1 MTGLVNFIYPIKEEK
16 KVSFDESKNEVILVQ
31 NLSDFL
37 KHKPIER
44 HPKTGKMLYR
54 ICCSGMLS
62 SVIILYDGSLLEM
75 NRGFEIQ
82 FTRQHFPSYAQWM
95 LFLVNN

>member
-1 MTGLVNFIYPIKEEK
+1 MATLVNFLFPIKEEK
-16 KVSFDESKNEVILVQ
+16 KVSFDESKNEVILIQ

-37 KHKPIER
+37 KQKPMER
-44 HPKTGKMLYR
+44 HPQTGKMLHR

-82 FTRQHFPSYAQWM
+82 FIRQHFPSYADWM
-95 LFLVNN
+95 MFLTNN